1 MSFLKE
7 KRMASNPETN
17 DLNPH
22 SDEMKK
28 SCDGLRYDLKMCLL
42 KSECVTTYKTVPR
55 QCLQDP
61 EMAPFVPDKCWALA
75 NAFFECKRSLIDMR
89 RRFRGP
95 KGY

>member
-1 MSFLKE
+1 
-7 KRMASNPETN
+7 MASSPETN

-22 SDEMKK
+22 SDEAKK

-55 QCLQDP
+55 KCLQDP